1 MCKVDVSVW
10 LGDCYCGTG
19 TGGLTL
25 ADKVAVSM

>member
-19 TGGLTL
+19 TGWLSL
-25 ADKVAVSM
+25 AGKVAVSV